1 MTPDEW
7 KQVLAQTIAN
17 TLARSGH
24 WRVESQS
31 DYNAI
36 VVKGSRPNH
45 ILHLILSIVTF
56 GIWLIVWLI
65 VALVLKE
72 KRYLLTVDA
81 YGNTTTRKL

>member
-1 MTPDEW
+1 MTPDER

-17 TLARSGH
+17 TLARSER

-72 KRYLLTVDA
+72 KRYLLTVNA

>member
-1 MTPDEW
+1 M
-7 KQVLAQTIAN
+7 
-17 TLARSGH
+17 
-24 WRVESQS
+24 ESQS